1 MLLSQTF
8 RTFLDERKTE
18 RRIEQGKTK
27 KWTNTEFHFWPMV
40 EKIFHGT
47 RFGPTSKLNCSKD
60 EKNCAIKILALVR
73 SEPLVLL
80 VEVLQSTGAGDWKPP
95 PLC

>member
-1 MLLSQTF
+1 MTKEKLNEVSNKAKQ
-8 RTFLDERKTE
+8 
-18 RRIEQGKTK
+18 K

-47 RFGPTSKLNCSKD
+47 RFGLTSKLNCSKE

-80 VEVLQSTGAGDWKPP
+80 VVVLQSTGAGDWKPP